1 MDHLPPGVTDMS
13 PFARFASALR
23 QFFRTPKGLL
33 LLILIVLLAIAVP
46 GAGSRLVLPGLAAAV
61 AAAVVVDVAIVRVK
75 DGTWVF
81 PSGAVLTALLVAM
94 VLSAH
99 ERWYVT
105 AITSAV
111 AVVSKYVLRTRSAN
125 IFNPAALGIVLTFFV
140 FSTAQSWWGALP
152 DVAPP
157 AMVVLFATG
166 IFITDRVNKMPMV
179 LAFLGAYYTLFTAT
193 AFLGDPRAVAEIYRT
208 PDLQAVLFFSFFIL
222 TDPPTS
228 PTKYRD
234 QILCGVLVAVISYT
248 VFEWLGAVYY
258 LLAGVLA
265 GNVWEAWRRWRL
277 QRTRSQR
284 PGRSAAALSDP
295 TLS

>member
-1 MDHLPPGVTDMS
+1 MRMS
-13 PFARFASALR
+13 PPVPFASAAR

-33 LLILIVLLAIAVP
+33 LLILAILLAIAIP
-46 GAGSRLVLPGLAAAV
+46 SEGSRSAIPGLAAAV
-61 AAAVVVDVAIVRVK
+61 IVGAAIDLAMLRVK
-75 DGTWVF
+75 EGAWVF
-81 PSGAVLTALLVAM
+81 PSGAILTGMIVAM

-105 AITSAV
+105 AITSAI
-111 AVVSKYVLRTRSAN
+111 AVVSKYVFRSRAAN

-152 DVAPP
+152 DVRP
-157 AMVVLFATG
+157 AAIVVLFATG
-166 IFITDRVNKMPMV
+166 VFITDRVNKMPMV
-179 LAFLGAYYTLFTAT
+179 LAFLGTYYALFTLT
-193 AFLGDPRAVAEIYRT
+193 AFVGDPRVVAEIYRT

-234 QILCGVLVAVISYT
+234 QIVCGGLVAVISYA
-248 VFEWLGAVYY
+248 VFELLGAVYY

-265 GNVWEAWRRWRL
+265 GNLWEAWRRWRV
-277 QRTRSQR
+277 QRARTPRSER
-284 PGRSAAALSDP
+284 HASA
-295 TLS
+295 